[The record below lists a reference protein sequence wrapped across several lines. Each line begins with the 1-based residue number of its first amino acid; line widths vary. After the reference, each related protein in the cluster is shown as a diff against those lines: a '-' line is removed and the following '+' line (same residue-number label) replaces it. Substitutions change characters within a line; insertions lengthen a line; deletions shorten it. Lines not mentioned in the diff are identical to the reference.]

1 MPSNRSIWN
10 SAPEVSAGG
19 PPDGSRDQPADYPD
33 GRLRRRQKRRD
44 GARART
50 SKTRRRAPATTGVT
64 LFAQV
69 ASTNQTQSCCLP
81 PDGDIATIGGTDFN
95 AGGGPGGV
103 AVYTSPLP
111 LNSRTD
117 SHGIHRTGDYSYIAP
132 YPARH

>member
-1 MPSNRSIWN
+1 MARPTGLAINRPTI
-10 SAPEVSAGG
+10 PM
-19 PPDGSRDQPADYPD
+19 ADYVAA
-33 GRLRRRQKRRD
+33 KNAAT
-44 GARART
+44 GAGART